1 VNLDVFSAQVG
12 EKLAGRTGGAVSLA
26 VGMAQIFRGLPGMST
41 LMGYWYHYAIM
52 FEALFI
58 LTTIDTGTRV
68 ARYVVQELM
77 GKVSKPFADT
87 KWLPGNLVTTSLVV
101 FGWGYLIYTGSISTL
116 WPLFGTGNQLLA
128 TIALAVTTTFL
139 INMGK
144 AKYAWVTALPMLF
157 VGVTTLTAGVLS
169 IKNIFWPLTKVP
181 GKMVTGY
188 IDSILM
194 AMFVIGVVLVVAD
207 AGRRCWMTLHGAP
220 IPKQAFGPPV
230 VDGQIR
236 MGCC

>member
-1 VNLDVFSAQVG
+1 
-12 EKLAGRTGGAVSLA
+12 
-26 VGMAQIFRGLPGMST
+26 
-41 LMGYWYHYAIM
+41 M

-68 ARYVVQELM
+68 ARYVLQELL
-77 GKVSKPFADT
+77 GKVHTPFANA
-87 KWLPGNLVTTSLVV
+87 KWLPGNLVTTTLVV
-101 FGWGYLIYTGSISTL
+101 LGWGYLIYTGSISTL

-128 TIALAVTTTFL
+128 TIALAVSTTFL
-139 INMGK
+139 INMGR
-144 AKYAWVTALPMLF
+144 AKYAWITAVPMLF

-169 IKNIFWPLTKVP
+169 IENIFWPLTKVS
-181 GKMVTGY
+181 GKMFTGY
-188 IDSILM
+188 LDSILM
-194 AMFVIGVVLVVAD
+194 AMFVVGVILVLID
-207 AGRRCWMTLHGAP
+207 ACRRCWMTLHGAP

>member
-1 VNLDVFSAQVG
+1 
-12 EKLAGRTGGAVSLA
+12 
-26 VGMAQIFRGLPGMST
+26 
-41 LMGYWYHYAIM
+41 
-52 FEALFI
+52 
-58 LTTIDTGTRV
+58 
-68 ARYVVQELM
+68 VVL
-77 GKVSKPFADT
+77 
-87 KWLPGNLVTTSLVV
+87 
-101 FGWGYLIYTGSISTL
+101 GWGYLIYTGSISTL

-128 TIALAVTTTFL
+128 TIALAVSTTFL

-144 AKYAWVTALPMLF
+144 ARYAWITAVPMLF

-169 IKNIFWPLTKVP
+169 IQNIFWPLTKVP
-181 GKMVTGY
+181 GKMFTGY
-188 IDSILM
+188 LDSILM
-194 AMFVIGVVLVVAD
+194 SMFVVGVILVLID